1 MSKRAK
7 RVNRI
12 NRAAA
17 AVVTMA
23 VGMGGTAAAQCT
35 LSSGDLDGNG
45 VVNGA
50 DIGLLLLQWKEGEQ
64 CPAVIDSVTPPNGLP
79 SGGTP
84 ITIKGSNLGVAL
96 LVTIGG
102 IPATDV
108 VQVDASTITAVTPPN
123 GLPSGGT
130 PITIKGSNLGVAL
143 SVTIGGIPAT
153 DVVQVDA
160 STITAVT
167 PPSKSLGPKDIVVTT
182 SASSATLTDGFTY
195 SPVLWSTVLEVLPDP
210 EVITD
215 PEWRERII
223 ATGLPWRVRDNAS
236 QIEMLLVPP
245 GTFMM
250 GCSPSNQYGC
260 DNDENPVHEVTLTQA
275 FYLGRYEVTQAQWT
289 AVMGSN
295 PSNFQGA
302 SAEVPAAQISLRPV
316 ERVSWNMIQGF
327 EAQTGLRLPTEAEW
341 EYACRAGTMTAFN
354 LSPNGTNDDGLL
366 GQLAWFNSN
375 AASQTR
381 PVGQKQAN
389 NLGLHDM
396 HGNVWEWCEDRYGSG
411 YYAQSP
417 AVDPPG
423 PISGTFRVL
432 RGWSWGSNSNFC
444 RASDR

>member
-23 VGMGGTAAAQCT
+23 VGMGGTAAGQCT
-35 LSSGDLDGNG
+35 LSGDLDGNG

-50 DIGLLLLQWKEGEQ
+50 DIGLLLLQWGEQ

-108 VQVDASTITAVTPPN
+108 VQVDASTITAVTPP
-123 GLPSGGT
+123 
-130 PITIKGSNLGVAL
+130 
-143 SVTIGGIPAT
+143 
-153 DVVQVDA
+153 
-160 STITAVT
+160 
-167 PPSKSLGPKDIVVTT
+167 SKSLGPKDIVVTT

-195 SPVLWSTVLEVLPDP
+195 SPVLWSTLLEVLPDP

-223 ATGLPWRVRDNAS
+223 ATGLPWRVYDNAS

-295 PSNFQGA
+295 PSSFQGP
-302 SAEVPAAQISLRPV
+302 SSQVPAEQVPNRPV

-366 GQLAWFNSN
+366 GQLAWFDSN

-396 HGNVWEWCEDRYGSG
+396 HGNVWEWVEDWYGSG

-423 PISGTFRVL
+423 PISGTLRVL
-432 RGWSWGSNSNFC
+432 RGGSWYFFSNVC
-444 RASDR
+444 RASFRRGVPGVDSDDDRGFRAARTP